1 MNYPF
6 KLKFSKIKNLS
17 DARYASGMW
26 ADFIGFCFDP
36 SSTSYIE
43 PNKAKE
49 IISWISGPAIVGEFG
64 NQPPEW
70 IHDFVSSFQ
79 LKVVQVPASYQHD
92 LNLPKGIA
100 LMVEAK
106 ESNITPMM
114 EKADILITN
123 NQSVYQT
130 LKSQLSQPI
139 IYQIND
145 LNEDVSNCDG
155 IGLIGL
161 SEDKPGTS
169 NQSAWTEF
177 LGKWEE

>member
-6 KLKFSKIKNLS
+6 KLKFSEIKNLS

-36 SSTSYIE
+36 SSPSYIE

-70 IHDFVSSFQ
+70 IQDFVTSFQ
-79 LKVVQVPASYQHD
+79 LKVVQIPTNYAHD
-92 LNLPKGIA
+92 LNLPEGVAI
-100 LMVEAK
+100 MVETK
-106 ESNITPMM
+106 ESVITPIM
-114 EKADILITN
+114 EKADILITD
-123 NQSVYQT
+123 NQTVYQT
-130 LKSQLSQPI
+130 LKSQLPQPI
-139 IYQIND
+139 IYQIED
-145 LNEDVSNCDG
+145 LNEDISDCDG
-155 IGLIGL
+155 IALIGF

-169 NQSAWTEF
+169 NQTAWTDF
-177 LGKWEE
+177 LEKWEE